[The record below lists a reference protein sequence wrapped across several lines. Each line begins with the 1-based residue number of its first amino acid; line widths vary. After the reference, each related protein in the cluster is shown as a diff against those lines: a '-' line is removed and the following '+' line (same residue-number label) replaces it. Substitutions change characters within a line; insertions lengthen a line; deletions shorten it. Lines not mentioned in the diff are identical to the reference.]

1 MICDAYSVVAFAI
14 LFWWLMNYKMFT
26 KNVIL
31 TLNKMHEY
39 FNRQTTFNLEKK
51 TRIEQKHTKLTT
63 CQ

>member
-1 MICDAYSVVAFAI
+1 MICDACSVVAFAI
-14 LFWWLMNYKMFT
+14 LFWWLINYKMFT

-51 TRIEQKHTKLTT
+51 HV
-63 CQ
+63 